1 MIFKGHK
8 FRQNKNL
15 VVLPNYDEH
24 MNIMPYVEEGNENY
38 VYFGRVIKPGKKKPI
53 NAIKTKYKWE
63 HSEETVYAVPLEITG
78 HSLTNMAYGDKD
90 EIYLAKGVNCYQSK
104 IHRI

>member
-15 VVLPNYDEH
+15 IVLPNYDED
-24 MNIMPYVEEGNENY
+24 MNTMPYVEDGHENY
-38 VYFGRVIKPGKKKPI
+38 VYFGRVIKPGKKKGI
-53 NAIKTKYKWE
+53 DAVKTKYKWE
-63 HSEETVYAVPLEITG
+63 NTGETVYAIAVEIKG
-78 HSLTNMAYGDKD
+78 HSLTNMAYGNKD
-90 EIYLAKGVNCYQSK
+90 EIYLAKGLQCYQSK